1 MFMMFRRSILSC
13 ALFALAG
20 TAQAAEPGRSHFRLA
35 LSLGSLGIGPEVT
48 YRPYRWLALRGSAT
62 FLSANPHAHIDD
74 IQYKSRLKLR
84 NYGLMGDIYP
94 FGNGWRLSAGFRED
108 DNRMLLQATPMMPI
122 TIGGSSYTPAQV
134 GTLSGEV
141 STRQY
146 APVVTIGYGG
156 TVAKGFSI
164 GGDIGVMF
172 HGRPRMGTLTSS
184 STLVTPADLMTE
196 QGEIQRDIRKYR
208 YYPVLQMSAGYRF

>member
-1 MFMMFRRSILSC
+1 MLFRMPLCLC
-13 ALFALAG
+13 ALTALAG
-20 TAQAAEPGRSHFRLA
+20 AAPALGQDRSHVRLA

-48 YRPYRWLALRGSAT
+48 YRPYRWFSLRGSAT
-62 FLSANPHAHIDD
+62 FLSASPHARIDE
-74 IQYKSRLKLR
+74 IQYRSRLKLR

-94 FGNGWRLSAGFRED
+94 FGNGWRISGGVRED
-108 DNRMLLQATPMMPI
+108 NNRMLIQAAPMMPVS
-122 TIGGSSYTPAQV
+122 IGGTSYTPAQV
-134 GTLSGEV
+134 GTLSGEIT
-141 STRQY
+141 TRQY

-172 HGRPRMGTLTSS
+172 HGRPKMGGLS
-184 STLVTPADLMTE
+184 STSMLVTPADLVTE
-196 QGEIQRDIRKYR
+196 QGQIQRDIRKYR